1 NAFYYINPSELG
13 ALAERYYKDQGKNIN
28 NLVIDQDFLHAHS
41 VASGFIEVSDY
52 KNMQAYSSKYIE
64 SLDGLIAKLHDVVNK
79 EIQIFF
85 SENYSEIYNNE
96 GFDGFLQA
104 LTGINPKLIDLYAGT
119 VDGDYSW
126 TEVGKDIIKSVKD
139 ASARIPETISLLNSL
154 RQQIGPII

>member
-1 NAFYYINPSELG
+1 GQN
-13 ALAERYYKDQGKNIN
+13 
-28 NLVIDQDFLHAHS
+28 
-41 VASGFIEVSDY
+41 
-52 KNMQAYSSKYIE
+52 IE
-64 SLDGLIAKLHDVVNK
+64 SLEGLFAQLPDDLIK

-126 TEVGKDIIKSVKD
+126 SEIGKDIITSVKD

-154 RQQIGPII
+154 RQQIGPIINAFVTAGLIDEENANLILTELKGLEKDLKTMRSEERRVGKEGKEGGGREGG